1 MMKPY
6 CLIAPALVLALLS
19 ACGGGGA
26 SAPNAASSAPEPPA
40 AQSSAPSG
48 AAYQTISAEDAKAM
62 MDDGAPYILLDVRTQ
77 EEFDEGHIDGA
88 LLLPYDEIAGLAE
101 TELPDEDA
109 RILLYCRTGRRSAIA
124 AETLAGMGYT
134 DVYDFGGIVDWP
146 YQTVQ

>member
-1 MMKPY
+1 MIKPY
-6 CLIAPALVLALLS
+6 CLFPPALALVLLA
-19 ACGGGGA
+19 ACASGT
-26 SAPNAASSAPEPPA
+26 SAPDAASSEAEASA

-48 AAYQTISAEDAKAM
+48 ASYQTISAEDAKAM

-77 EEFDEGHIDGA
+77 EEFDEGHIEGA
-88 LLLPYDEIAGLAE
+88 LLIPYDEIANLAE
-101 TELPDEDA
+101 TELPDKDA